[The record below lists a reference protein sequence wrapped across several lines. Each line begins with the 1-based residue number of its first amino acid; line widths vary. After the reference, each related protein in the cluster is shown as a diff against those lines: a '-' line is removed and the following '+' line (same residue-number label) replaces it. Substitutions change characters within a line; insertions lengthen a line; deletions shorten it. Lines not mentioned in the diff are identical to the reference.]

1 MTTKLKIRIIQG
13 EWAHKC
19 HNSWYDIQREGEM
32 TNGLDCNKAFTYP
45 LPTQTTNL
53 RVTVLYSYIAQ

>member
-1 MTTKLKIRIIQG
+1 
-13 EWAHKC
+13 
-19 HNSWYDIQREGEM
+19 M

-53 RVTVLYSYIAQ
+53 RVTVLYSYIAQQ